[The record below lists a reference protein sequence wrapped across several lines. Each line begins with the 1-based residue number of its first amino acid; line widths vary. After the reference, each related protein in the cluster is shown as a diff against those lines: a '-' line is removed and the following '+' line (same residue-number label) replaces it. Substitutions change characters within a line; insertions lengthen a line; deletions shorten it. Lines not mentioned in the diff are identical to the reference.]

1 MIVYILWRFIV
12 RYCGLCYELMSLLGK
27 YSLEIWF
34 LHAIFFIGSESVQ
47 KIAYWPKYSVLI
59 LPWTLCIL
67 LPVAVIFQ
75 KIKVLLITLELD
87 LREKIYLPKKL

>member
-1 MIVYILWRFIV
+1 
-12 RYCGLCYELMSLLGK
+12 MSLLGR

-67 LPVAVIFQ
+67 LPVAAIFQ
-75 KIKVLLITLELD
+75 KAKALLTNLELKLGKNL
-87 LREKIYLPKKL
+87 LR